1 MGTRGYKAWRLR
13 KRYYFQYNHW
23 DSYPEG
29 LGKDIAKTIPT
40 DPEEYAAWLEA
51 QRKMV
56 TEWEAMWMK
65 YLTLKHDGE
74 QSAELPKFMWDY
86 QPSFLAPLN
95 DVYIEWVYIIDLDR
109 EIFSVSNG
117 AHFKLDRIP
126 HIDWI
131 GALNVGSLGDQI
143 CLPALLP
150 EGACTN
156 VVAEPSTI
164 LPDLV
169 TTDGEPSEATSE
181 YVTPKSVKD
190 IPWRRR
196 HGPSFHSLMFY
207 LWSIGMKDGLAATL
221 LQWTQKDL
229 PFREIAFAALCFASG
244 GDYLTF
250 HKDTEIQRN
259 EVADR
264 VKPDSQFADAKQ
276 TFSWLATGARPE
288 GSSPSSV
295 PEDDVYWMDG
305 VLVVL
310 TTQLFRPRL
319 YGQSIERVV
328 KYCDLHYHDECVDAV
343 IMSIEHVILV
353 HVVPGAKV
361 QCSNLL
367 ALFDIPHHLTLDVRE
382 RYAGAYLEK
391 LAGKDE
397 AFMKKEKKKITKAMD
412 EMALRNE
419 GIAIHRGGES
429 DEEDDAQEE
438 EAESALYTTQALG
451 EDNTLST
458 FYALTHF
465 FDAAARRRMPPM
477 KARDGRFPNE
487 IYENI
492 LSHVVDRETRI
503 SCMHV
508 SRFFRQLCQENYL
521 FADGVM
527 FGPSKPVERCLAPK
541 LFEMYVTDTGSLQKV
556 KFQRAGGFLDSLEPS
571 WVVAVGTSQKMKI
584 LLPNLKFRLPEAT
597 NLEEDK
603 NKEPQ
608 LEVDSGAD
616 S

>member
-29 LGKDIAKTIPT
+29 LGEDIAKTIPT
-40 DPEEYAAWLEA
+40 DPGEYAAWLEA

-56 TEWEAMWMK
+56 TEWEAMWII
-65 YLTLKHDGE
+65 YLALAYDGE
-74 QSAELPKFMWDY
+74 QSGELPKFMWDY

-95 DVYIEWVYIIDLDR
+95 DVYIEWVYILDLDR

-131 GALNVGSLGDQI
+131 GALDVGSLGDQI

-156 VVAEPSTI
+156 VVAEASTV

-169 TTDGEPSEATSE
+169 TTDKEPSEATSE
-181 YVTPKSVKD
+181 YVTPKNLKD

-196 HGPSFHSLMFY
+196 HGPSFHSRMFY
-207 LWSIGMKDGLAATL
+207 LWSIAMKDGLAATL
-221 LQWTQKDL
+221 LQWTQTDL

-244 GDYLTF
+244 GDCLTF
-250 HKDTEIQRN
+250 YKDTGIQRN
-259 EVADR
+259 GVAGR
-264 VKPDSQFADAKQ
+264 VKSDSQSPDAKQ
-276 TFSWLATGARPE
+276 TFSCLATGARPE
-288 GSSPSSV
+288 GSSPSPV
-295 PEDDVYWMDG
+295 PEDDVYWMEG
-305 VLVVL
+305 VLVLL
-310 TTQLFRPRL
+310 TTQLFRPSV
-319 YGQSIERVV
+319 YGQSIVRVV
-328 KYCDLHYHDECVDAV
+328 KYCDLHYHEECVDAV
-343 IMSIEHVILV
+343 IMSIEHVILI
-353 HVVPGAKV
+353 HVVPGVKV
-361 QCSNLL
+361 QYSNLM
-367 ALFDIPHHLTLDVRE
+367 ALFDIPHHLTMDVRE
-382 RYAGAYLEK
+382 RYASAYLDK
-391 LAGKDE
+391 LAGKDDD
-397 AFMKKEKKKITKAMD
+397 FMKKERKD
-412 EMALRNE
+412 ETALRNE
-419 GIAIHRGGES
+419 GIAMRRGGES
-429 DEEDDAQEE
+429 DEEDDAQKE
-438 EAESALYTTQALG
+438 EAESALYTTQAFG
-451 EDNTLST
+451 EDNILRT

-465 FDAAARRRMPPM
+465 FDAAARRRMPPL
-477 KARDGRFPNE
+477 KARDGLFPNE

-527 FGPSKPVERCLAPK
+527 FRPSEAVERCAAPRSAPK

-556 KFQRAGGFLDSLEPS
+556 NFESAGGFLDSLKPS
-571 WVVAVGTSQKMKI
+571 WVVAVGTGQKMKI

-597 NLEEDK
+597 NVEENKDK
-603 NKEPQ
+603 KPQ

>member
-1 MGTRGYKAWRLR
+1 M
-13 KRYYFQYNHW
+13 
-23 DSYPEG
+23 DSKG
-29 LGKDIAKTIPT
+29 
-40 DPEEYAAWLEA
+40 
-51 QRKMV
+51 
-56 TEWEAMWMK
+56 
-65 YLTLKHDGE
+65 
-74 QSAELPKFMWDY
+74 S
-86 QPSFLAPLN
+86 SFPRDCIRSPLLCF
-95 DVYIEWVYIIDLDR
+95 W
-109 EIFSVSNG
+109 
-117 AHFKLDRIP
+117 
-126 HIDWI
+126 
-131 GALNVGSLGDQI
+131 
-143 CLPALLP
+143 
-150 EGACTN
+150 
-156 VVAEPSTI
+156 
-164 LPDLV
+164 
-169 TTDGEPSEATSE
+169 
-181 YVTPKSVKD
+181 
-190 IPWRRR
+190 
-196 HGPSFHSLMFY
+196 
-207 LWSIGMKDGLAATL
+207 
-221 LQWTQKDL
+221 WTQKDL

-259 EVADR
+259 EVAGR
-264 VKPDSQFADAKQ
+264 VKSDSQSPDAKQ
-276 TFSWLATGARPE
+276 TFSWLATGARLE
-288 GSSPSSV
+288 GSSPRSV
-295 PEDDVYWMDG
+295 PEDDVYWMEG

-310 TTQLFRPRL
+310 TTQLFRPSV

-343 IMSIEHVILV
+343 IMSIEHVILI
-353 HVVPGAKV
+353 HVLPGVKV
-361 QCSNLL
+361 QYSDLL

-382 RYAGAYLEK
+382 RYAAAYLEK
-391 LAGKDE
+391 LAAKDE

-419 GIAIHRGGES
+419 GIAMHRGGES

-451 EDNTLST
+451 EDNTLFT

-527 FGPSKPVERCLAPK
+527 FRPSKAVERCVAPGSAPK

-556 KFQRAGGFLDSLEPS
+556 KFKRAGGLLDSLEPS
-571 WVVAVGTSQKMKI
+571 WLVAVGTGQKMKMV
-584 LLPNLKFRLPEAT
+584 LPNLGFRLPEAT
-597 NLEEDK
+597 NVEEDK
-603 NKEPQ
+603 DKEPQ